1 LPELHRIQWQTQEAI
16 SFVREGDYAAADRA
30 FQAIADQAHAKH
42 MSQLEADAWRQMAKY
57 QRRPKQAIALL
68 AKAQAAVQQGKNA
81 MAAAIQQELAQIL
94 RARVEVAL
102 ETGNKEMMAST
113 LAHLARMSGN
123 SNDKIIDSAYHGAAG
138 AVMFSGHK
146 YTDAIA
152 HLEEDTNNPFSLQLL
167 AEAYQETGDVSEA
180 HRTTETLANFNDPT
194 VEQALVV
201 PAFRK
206 CYQDP
211 SCNSN
216 LKGVSLKKSFPST
229 F

>member
-1 LPELHRIQWQTQEAI
+1 
-16 SFVREGDYAAADRA
+16 
-30 FQAIADQAHAKH
+30 
-42 MSQLEADAWRQMAKY
+42 MAMY
-57 QRRPKQAIALL
+57 QQRPKQAIVLL

-152 HLEEDTNNPFSLQLL
+152 HLEEDANNPFSLQLL

-201 PAFRK
+201 PAFRR

-216 LKGVSLKKSFPST
+216 LKGVSLKKSFPNT